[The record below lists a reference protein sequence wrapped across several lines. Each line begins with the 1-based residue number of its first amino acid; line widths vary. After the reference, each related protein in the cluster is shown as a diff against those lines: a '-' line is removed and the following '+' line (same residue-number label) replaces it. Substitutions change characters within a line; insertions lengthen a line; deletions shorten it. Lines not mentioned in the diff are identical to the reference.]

1 MSWDDRLKDFETRRE
16 RARAMGGPDRI
27 ARRRDAGR
35 LDARERIDRLVD
47 AGSFL
52 ELGTFDHSDV
62 PGMEAET
69 PADSKIAGFAEID
82 RRAVAVCS
90 NDFTVLAATSSRV
103 ASYKEAEVKRLATER
118 GVPVVYLAEAGG
130 ARMPDIM
137 GSSGIASFGHS
148 TYYGTRRRQVPMVTA
163 VLGQSYGLPTW
174 NACLADFVVMLR
186 GASMAVSG
194 PRVLELAT
202 GEHVT
207 PEDLGGVAVHSEE
220 TGLVDVVGDTE
231 DDCLALIRRF
241 LSYMPSHAGETA
253 PRRDVPAGSGSEM
266 ATIADLVPAA
276 RNRAYD
282 MTKVI
287 RRIADGGEI
296 FPVKERFGRT
306 IVTALARVGGEVV
319 GFIASQ
325 PMHRAGACDADG
337 CDKALSFIVLCD
349 SFNIPLVFLH
359 DVPGFFIGRDAERKR
374 VAAKII
380 NWMEALGQCTVPRVS
395 VIVRK
400 TYGQAYFNMG
410 GGGYADL
417 LVAWPTAEMSFMD
430 PETGV
435 NVVHGAE
442 LAGLPADA
450 RAQRRRE
457 LIGQWELDTLPYGAA
472 GRHLIDEVID
482 PADTRDVIIRFLKVM
497 RTRTAIGTHHL
508 ANWPTKF

>member
-1 MSWDDRLKDFETRRE
+1 MAWDDRLKDFLARRD
-16 RARAMGGPDRI
+16 RARAMGGPERL
-27 ARRRDAGR
+27 ARRRADGR
-35 LDARERIDRLVD
+35 LNARER
-47 AGSFL
+47 L
-52 ELGTFDHSDV
+52 ELLLDPGTFFEIGTFNHSDV
-62 PGMEAET
+62 PGMEASS
-69 PADSKIAGFAEID
+69 PADSKVAGLGEID
-82 RRAVAVCS
+82 GRPVAACS

-103 ASYKEAEVKRLATER
+103 ASEKEAELKRLATER
-118 GVPVVYLAEAGG
+118 GVPIVYLAEAGG

-137 GSSGIASFGHS
+137 GSAGIASFGNS
-148 TYYGTRRRQVPMVTA
+148 TYYGTRLRQVPMVTA

-174 NACLADFVVMLR
+174 NAMLSDFVVMLR

-202 GEHVT
+202 GEQVT
-207 PEDLGGVAVHSEE
+207 PEDLGGAKVHAEE
-220 TGLVDVVGDTE
+220 TGLADAVGETE
-231 DDCLALIRRF
+231 DECLATVRRF
-241 LSYMPSHAGETA
+241 LSYMPSNADELP
-253 PRRDVPAGSGSEM
+253 PRAQVPGGSGGEM
-266 ATIADLVPAA
+266 ATIADLVPEA

-287 RRIADGGEI
+287 HRLADGGAL

-306 IVTALARVGGEVV
+306 IVTVLARVGGDVV
-319 GFIASQ
+319 GFIGNQ

-337 CDKALSFIVLCD
+337 CDKAVSFIVLCD

-380 NWMEALGQCTVPRVS
+380 NWMEALGQVTVPRVS

-417 LVAWPTAEMSFMD
+417 LLAWPTAEMSFMD

-442 LAGLPADA
+442 LARLPADE
-450 RAQRRRE
+450 RASRRRE
-457 LIGQWELDTLPYGAA
+457 LLSQWELDTLPYGAA
-472 GRHLIDEVID
+472 GRHLVDEVID
-482 PADTRDVIIRFLKVM
+482 PADTRDVIIRFLRVARM
-497 RTRTAIGTHHL
+497 RAAAGKHRL
-508 ANWPTKF
+508 ANWPRC